1 MDFRL
6 DVPRDKV
13 HTTAAFLPLND
24 LHRCASFVCEARNC
38 MLAAIRVG
46 YPIHRNRRPR
56 RARVPDASRNLRAR
70 EMRRGAVIM
79 SVRSNKP
86 GRSAEVRRTYE
97 RTWCFQRG
105 WPRWDSRDS
114 VGPPSFPRHR
124 CRHRRRRPRRAVGR
138 RTTWKR
144 T

>member
-13 HTTAAFLPLND
+13 HTTAAFIPLND

-114 VGPPSFPRHR
+114 VGPPSFSRHR
-124 CRHRRRRPRRAVGR
+124 LPPPPP
-138 RTTWKR
+138 
-144 T
+144 

>member
-13 HTTAAFLPLND
+13 HTTVAFLSLPLND

-46 YPIHRNRRPR
+46 YPIHRNWRPR

-86 GRSAEVRRTYE
+86 ERSAEVRRTYE
-97 RTWCFQRG
+97 RTWCFRGVGGGG

-114 VGPPSFPRHR
+114 VGPLPSLAIVAATAAAATP
-124 CRHRRRRPRRAVGR
+124 VEQ
-138 RTTWKR
+138 
-144 T
+144 